1 MYYSEVEDHL
11 EHYGVKGMKW
21 GVRKAETTSSRGS
34 SRAAKKAEKVDNKWS
49 RKYATTKFR
58 VAMYND
64 IADQI
69 NAKLGSL
76 NSKYEGKD
84 TRDWSKGD
92 GAKYIKEY
100 QALALS
106 AAENSRKKLI
116 PDSPSGRY
124 TTRVE
129 YNPLEETFPRVYLVD
144 KTIKHADEP
153 AFAEMEI
160 IAVWKNNRIV
170 SIKIPDMSEA
180 NHAAN
185 LGDFL
190 AHFGVEDD
198 RINGPVARGMAFV
211 RRYR

>member
-11 EHYGVKGMKW
+11 EHFGVKGMKW
-21 GVRKAETTSSRGS
+21 GVRKAEGSSSRS
-34 SRAAKKAEKVDNKWS
+34 TARAAKKAEKVDKKWNKQHS
-49 RKYATTKFR
+49 STKFR
-58 VAMYND
+58 VEMYND
-64 IADQI
+64 IADQM

-84 TRDWSKGD
+84 VTDWSKGD

-100 QALALS
+100 QSLALS
-106 AAENSRKKLI
+106 AAENSRKKLL

-160 IAVWKNNRIV
+160 IAVWKNKRIV
-170 SIKIPDMSEA
+170 SIKIPDMSETKHSA
-180 NHAAN
+180 S

-190 AHFGVEDD
+190 AHFGIEEPRFDNAT
-198 RINGPVARGMAFV
+198 IRGMDFV

>member
-21 GVRKAETTSSRGS
+21 GVRKA
-34 SRAAKKAEKVDNKWS
+34 
-49 RKYATTKFR
+49 
-58 VAMYND
+58 
-64 IADQI
+64 
-69 NAKLGSL
+69 
-76 NSKYEGKD
+76 
-84 TRDWSKGD
+84 
-92 GAKYIKEY
+92 
-100 QALALS
+100 
-106 AAENSRKKLI
+106 
-116 PDSPSGRY
+116 
-124 TTRVE
+124 
-129 YNPLEETFPRVYLVD
+129 ETFPRVYLVD

-180 NHAAN
+180 NHSAN

-198 RINGPVARGMAFV
+198 RFNGPVARGMAFV